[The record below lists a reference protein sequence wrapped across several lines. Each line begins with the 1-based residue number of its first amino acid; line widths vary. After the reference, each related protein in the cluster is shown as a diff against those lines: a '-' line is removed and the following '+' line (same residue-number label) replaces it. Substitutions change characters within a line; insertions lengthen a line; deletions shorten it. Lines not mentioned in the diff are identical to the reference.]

1 MIANAQFSV
10 GTTRV
15 LITAVNT
22 GYRTVSVHVIG
33 NGVIYIGNSTVTTA
47 NGFYLDNAAG
57 PFQFLLGPQDE
68 LYAITASGTHT
79 VTVLTVGP

>member
-10 GTTRV
+10 STTRV
-15 LITAVNT
+15 LVAAAST
-22 GYRTVSVHVIG
+22 GYRSVTVHNIG
-33 NGVIYIGNSTVTTA
+33 TNAIYIGNATVTTA
-47 NGFYLDNAAG
+47 NGFYLDSAAG

-79 VTVLTVGP
+79 MTVLTVGP